1 MYPGWQ
7 IPQSGFA
14 PRCGGIF
21 WSEAERRL
29 RSFARAG
36 KMAEVRTVGEKMVE
50 ARMVGRLSQVLVKE
64 KTAAAAMKAR
74 GAARSVQQRRS

>member
-1 MYPGWQ
+1 
-7 IPQSGFA
+7 
-14 PRCGGIF
+14 
-21 WSEAERRL
+21 
-29 RSFARAG
+29 
-36 KMAEVRTVGEKMVE
+36 MAEVRTVGEKMVE